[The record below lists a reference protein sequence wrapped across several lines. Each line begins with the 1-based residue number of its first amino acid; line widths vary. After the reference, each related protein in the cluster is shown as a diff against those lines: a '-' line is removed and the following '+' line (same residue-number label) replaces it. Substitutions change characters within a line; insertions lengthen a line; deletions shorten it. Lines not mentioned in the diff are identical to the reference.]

1 MKKNNKGFMLAEV
14 FIVSSFVLGVL
25 VYMFIQTNS
34 IMRNFNRSFSYNTV
48 SGLYITNEV
57 AKYIKKNDT
66 NNYCTGVN
74 IIDYSDDTWNNL
86 KKSSNINTVIIGN
99 LNDIKANVT
108 STNVTSN
115 TGISPKAQDFIKFL
129 EEKDKCVIIIEFDDK
144 TVSADSKQVDN
155 YTYASLNF

>member
-1 MKKNNKGFMLAEV
+1 
-14 FIVSSFVLGVL
+14 
-25 VYMFIQTNS
+25 MFIQTNS

-66 NNYCTGVN
+66 NNYCNGVN
-74 IIDYSDDTWNNL
+74 IIDHTDNNTWNNL

-108 STNVTSN
+108 SN
-115 TGISPKAQDFIKFL
+115 TEISPKAQDFIKFL
-129 EEKDKCVIIIEFDDK
+129 
-144 TVSADSKQVDN
+144 
-155 YTYASLNF
+155 

>member
-34 IMRNFNRSFSYNTV
+34 IIRNFNRSFSYNTV

-57 AKYIKKNDT
+57 AKYVKKNDT

-74 IIDYSDDTWNNL
+74 IIKYEDNNTWNNL

-99 LNDIKANVT
+99 LNDIKANAT
-108 STNVTSN
+108 SKTE
-115 TGISPKAQDFIKFL
+115 ISPKAQDFIKFL

-144 TVSADSKQVDN
+144 TVSADSKPVDN

>member
-66 NNYCTGVN
+66 NNYCTSVN
-74 IIDYSDDTWNNL
+74 IIDYSDDTWKKL

-99 LNDIKANVT
+99 LNDIKA
-108 STNVTSN
+108 NVTSN

-144 TVSADSKQVDN
+144 TGSTDSKQVDN

>member
-74 IIDYSDDTWNNL
+74 IIDYKDNNTWNNL

-99 LNDIKANVT
+99 LNDIKANA
-108 STNVTSN
+108 TSN
-115 TGISPKAQDFIKFL
+115 TEISPKAQDFIKFL
-129 EEKDKCVIIIEFDDK
+129 EEKDKCAIIIEFNNK
-144 TVSADSKQVDN
+144 IGSIDSKQVDN
-155 YTYASLNF
+155 FTYASLNF

>member
-66 NNYCTGVN
+66 NDYCTGVN
-74 IIDYSDDTWNNL
+74 IINYSDDTWNNL

-108 STNVTSN
+108 STN
-115 TGISPKAQDFIKFL
+115 GISPKAQDFIKFL

-144 TVSADSKQVDN
+144 TGSTDSKPVDN

>member
-74 IIDYSDDTWNNL
+74 IIDHTDNNTWNNL

-99 LNDIKANVT
+99 LNDIKANAT
-108 STNVTSN
+108 SYTE
-115 TGISPKAQDFIKFL
+115 ISPKAQDFIKFL
-129 EEKDKCVIIIEFDDK
+129 EEKDNCVIIIEFNNK
-144 TVSADSKQVDN
+144 IGSIDSKQVDN

>member
-66 NNYCTGVN
+66 NDYCTGVN
-74 IIDYSDDTWNNL
+74 IINYSDDTLNNL

-108 STNVTSN
+108 STN
-115 TGISPKAQDFIKFL
+115 GISPKAQDFIKFL

-144 TVSADSKQVDN
+144 TGSTDSKPVDN

>member
-108 STNVTSN
+108 STN
-115 TGISPKAQDFIKFL
+115 GISPKAQDFIKFL

-144 TVSADSKQVDN
+144 TGSTDSKPVDN

>member
-57 AKYIKKNDT
+57 AKYIKKNDI
-66 NNYCTGVN
+66 NDYCTGVN
-74 IIDYSDDTWNNL
+74 MIKYEGNNTWNNL
-86 KKSSNINTVIIGN
+86 KKSSNINTVIIGKIRKWMLKIN
-99 LNDIKANVT
+99 SFYGK
-108 STNVTSN
+108 
-115 TGISPKAQDFIKFL
+115 
-129 EEKDKCVIIIEFDDK
+129 KDENK
-144 TVSADSKQVDN
+144 TKIP
-155 YTYASLNF
+155 

>member
-57 AKYIKKNDT
+57 AKYIKNNDT

-74 IIDYSDDTWNNL
+74 IIDYKGNNTWNNL

-99 LNDIKANVT
+99 LNDIKANA
-108 STNVTSN
+108 TSN
-115 TGISPKAQDFIKFL
+115 TKISPKAQDFIKFL
-129 EEKDKCVIIIEFDDK
+129 EEKDKCVIIIEFNNK
-144 TVSADSKQVDN
+144 IGSIDSKQVDN

>member
-74 IIDYSDDTWNNL
+74 IIDYKDNNTWNNL

-99 LNDIKANVT
+99 LNDIKANA
-108 STNVTSN
+108 TSN
-115 TGISPKAQDFIKFL
+115 TEISPKAQDFIKFL
-129 EEKDKCVIIIEFDDK
+129 EEKDKCVIIIEFNNKID
-144 TVSADSKQVDN
+144 SIDSKQVDN